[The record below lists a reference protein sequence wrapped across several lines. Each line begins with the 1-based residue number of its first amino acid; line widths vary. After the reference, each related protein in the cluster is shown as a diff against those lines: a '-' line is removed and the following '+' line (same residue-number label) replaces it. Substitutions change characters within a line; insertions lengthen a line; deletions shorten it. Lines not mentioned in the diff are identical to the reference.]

1 MEIWKD
7 VKGYEGEYLVSNMG
21 RVKSIKKKFG
31 TLHQETILKPA
42 TIWTGYLRVGL
53 VKDKKS
59 KSIFVH
65 RLVAQEFIPNPENKP
80 IINHING
87 DRTDN
92 RVENLE
98 WCTQKENCNRSDK
111 VKNGERYNSVK
122 VIDSEG
128 NIFNSYR
135 SAAKHYNINPNTVKN
150 DCIGK
155 TKYSP
160 TQKGTDYERKIRF
173 RRYYES

>member
-7 VKGYEGEYLVSNMG
+7 IKGYEGEYLVSNTG
-21 RVKSIKKKFG
+21 KVKSIKKRFG
-31 TLHQETILKPA
+31 TLNQETILKPA

-53 VKDKKS
+53 VKDKKP

-65 RLVAQEFIPNPENKP
+65 RLVAQAFIPNPENKP

-98 WCTQKENCNRSDK
+98 WCTQKENCKKSKLATRSD
-111 VKNGERYNSVK
+111 RYNSIK
-122 VIDSEG
+122 VQDNLG
-128 NIFNSYR
+128 NTFNSYR
-135 SAAKHYNINPNTVKN
+135 EAARFYNLAANTVKN
-150 DCIGK
+150 DCLGK

-160 TQKGTDYERKIRF
+160 TQKGTSYERKIRF
-173 RRYYES
+173 RRLYES

>member
-31 TLHQETILKPA
+31 KFEHETILKPA
-42 TIWTGYLRVGL
+42 TVWTGYQRINL

-65 RLVAQEFIPNPENKP
+65 RVVAEAFLDNPENKP

-98 WCTQKENCNRSDK
+98 WCTQKENCNRS
-111 VKNGERYNSVK
+111 NNITTSNRYNSIR

-128 NIFNSYR
+128 KIFDSYR
-135 SAAKHYNINPNTVKN
+135 EAARYYNINPNTVKN

-155 TKYSP
+155 TK
-160 TQKGTDYERKIRF
+160 TNAKKRKIKF
-173 RRYYES
+173 RRYYEN